1 MRKVTTA
8 SVMVDGFKVYRDCR
22 DDEEA
27 SLWIRFMTAQYM
39 GRVASPT
46 ITHTAYSEIFGT
58 PMEVEHDAK
67 ERYCH

>member
-1 MRKVTTA
+1 MIRRTTA
-8 SVMVDGFKVYRDCR
+8 SVIVDGFKVLRDCR

-46 ITHTAYSEIFGT
+46 ITHTAYSEIFKA
-58 PMEVEHDAK
+58 PMEVMV
-67 ERYCH
+67 

>member
-1 MRKVTTA
+1 MIRRTTA
-8 SVMVDGFKVYRDCR
+8 SVIVDGFKVLRECR

-46 ITHTAYSEIFGT
+46 ITHTAYSEIFKA
-58 PMEVEHDAK
+58 PMEVMV
-67 ERYCH
+67 

>member
-1 MRKVTTA
+1 MRRVYTA
-8 SVMVDGFKVYRDCR
+8 SVIVDGFKVIRECR

-46 ITHTAYSEIFGT
+46 ITHTAYSEIFKA
-58 PMEVEHDAK
+58 PMEVMV
-67 ERYCH
+67 